1 MPDRRRIFG
10 VVTLTVSMVLI
21 STLPSAADIGTIADD
36 DALEVAGWD
45 SRSVGDSTP
54 SGSADGGHSQP
65 VATGGAIPPPPA
77 CNNIGYTP
85 AAENSYYVDLNG
97 CLHEGAAQIGREFL
111 VTMPA
116 EPGEPAEEAP
126 AAVPIVVTAEDL
138 QRLPIDPGGLAVQ
151 PDRGWVLVNLETIVW
166 TGAAEQT
173 FSAVVL
179 GTPVEVRARP
189 IDFTWDFGDGSA
201 PITTTDPGAPFPNHS
216 VAHVYSAAAEQRQV
230 TLTTRWAGEFEVNG
244 SGVWQP
250 VAGVAT
256 TSEVSEPFEVRTA
269 ETSLTNG

>member
-1 MPDRRRIFG
+1 VPDRSPG
-10 VVTLTVSMVLI
+10 
-21 STLPSAADIGTIADD
+21 IGTIPKASGAGAGVVREFCDD
-36 DALEVAGWD
+36 V
-45 SRSVGDSTP
+45 
-54 SGSADGGHSQP
+54 
-65 VATGGAIPPPPA
+65 
-77 CNNIGYTP
+77 GYTEVS
-85 AAENSYYVDLNG
+85 ENSYYVDLNG
-97 CLHEGAAQIGREFL
+97 CVHQGAAQIGREFL

-151 PDRGWVLVNLETIVW
+151 PNRGWVLVNLETIVW
-166 TGAAEQT
+166 TGATEQT

-201 PITTTDPGAPFPNHS
+201 PLTTTDPGAPFPNHS
-216 VAHVYSAAAEQRQV
+216 VAHVYSAAAEQRHV

-250 VAGVAT
+250 VVGVAT

-269 ETSLTNG
+269 ETSLTKG